1 MLSTSIKFPIAA
13 GNSETTTTPQYH
25 RSEGAR
31 LRTWTRALPTKC
43 TPWTM
48 PQGNLSPRRYAYK
61 RTCRRLR
68 KGGDLFSAWNTSSDV
83 PPRDPSAAARS
94 FFFQRTHIVKPHPP
108 SLPKRGVGMG
118 VGWAYETLVTQ
129 GRPKQGQDTYSHLSG
144 VAYSHHP
151 IEDNA
156 KSTWLDSKP
165 GKKTPHGDGVPQ
177 PSYPSGSPAE
187 VLCIW
192 FVVKHIIY
200 GNNCWTNGDGRHLSN
215 HSSNKTAYAM
225 IGLSRNIT

>member
-1 MLSTSIKFPIAA
+1 M
-13 GNSETTTTPQYH
+13 
-25 RSEGAR
+25 
-31 LRTWTRALPTKC
+31 
-43 TPWTM
+43 
-48 PQGNLSPRRYAYK
+48 
-61 RTCRRLR
+61 CRRETHQQQQ
-68 KGGDLFSAWNTSSDV
+68 G
-83 PPRDPSAAARS
+83 P
-94 FFFQRTHIVKPHPP
+94 FFLQRTHIVKPHPP

-129 GRPKQGQDTYSHLSG
+129 GRPKQGQDTYSHLSE

-165 GKKTPHGDGVPQ
+165 GKKNAPRRWGPQ

-200 GNNCWTNGDGRHLSN
+200 GNNCWTNEDGRHLSN

-225 IGLSRNIT
+225 IGLSRNISEPGQINQKRLSGSQIISYMHGCMTTLTPSAGEMGRK

>member
-94 FFFQRTHIVKPHPP
+94 FFFKTTHPHRQAPP
-108 SLPKRGVGMG
+108 TITPKTG
-118 VGWAYETLVTQ
+118 
-129 GRPKQGQDTYSHLSG
+129 S
-144 VAYSHHP
+144 
-151 IEDNA
+151 
-156 KSTWLDSKP
+156 
-165 GKKTPHGDGVPQ
+165 GDGCRLGVRNSGNTGPPETRAGHVL
-177 PSYPSGSPAE
+177 PSQWGGLFAPS
-187 VLCIW
+187 
-192 FVVKHIIY
+192 
-200 GNNCWTNGDGRHLSN
+200 D
-215 HSSNKTAYAM
+215 
-225 IGLSRNIT
+225 